1 MVILAHKIALNPT
14 RSQERLLWEHVGYA
28 RFAAN
33 RAIEDFREG
42 LDDGEWRNDK
52 TLRPRWNA
60 RKAELAPW
68 ATHLSQNAAKNAIR
82 NVGTAISRWGEYRR
96 ALREGRPARYI
107 GFPRWRKRGGQ
118 VPGRGVRVRH
128 PDCTAQAAVDRVIGA
143 SCSASCFVVTP
154 GVR

>member
-1 MVILAHKIALNPT
+1 MTVLAHKIALNPT

-42 LDDGEWRNDK
+42 LDGGEWRNDK

-68 ATHLSQNAAKNAIR
+68 ATHLSQNAAKNAIC
-82 NVGTAISRWGEYRR
+82 NVGGCSMRSGISR
-96 ALREGRPARYI
+96 
-107 GFPRWRKRGGQ
+107 
-118 VPGRGVRVRH
+118 
-128 PDCTAQAAVDRVIGA
+128 
-143 SCSASCFVVTP
+143 CFFWVVWSP
-154 GVR
+154 SVSM

>member
-1 MVILAHKIALNPT
+1 MAHKIALNPT
-14 RSQERLLWEHVGYA
+14 HSQKRLLWEHVGYV

-42 LDDGEWRNDK
+42 LADGEWMNDK

-82 NVGTAISRWGEYRR
+82 NVGKAVSRWGEHGR

-107 GFPRWRKRGGQ
+107 GFPSWRKRGVHDSIRCPIMSSRIGLIRRA
-118 VPGRGVRVRH
+118 VVRMLLHPG
-128 PDCTAQAAVDRVIGA
+128 
-143 SCSASCFVVTP
+143 SASTCY
-154 GVR
+154 GVELHQ